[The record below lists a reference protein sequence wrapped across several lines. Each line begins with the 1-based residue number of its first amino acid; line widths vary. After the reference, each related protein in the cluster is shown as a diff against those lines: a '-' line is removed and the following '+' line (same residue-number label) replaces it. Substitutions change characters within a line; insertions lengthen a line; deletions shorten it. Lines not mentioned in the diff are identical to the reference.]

1 MKLIN
6 YLNFDEC
13 IGHSTLLYGE
23 TDTKKTL
30 YTAKFVKFLLE
41 SKKINP
47 QEISILD
54 FAPKLAFFKDLKIG
68 GRIQDYYNK
77 SIKCKNFI
85 FEGEIIP
92 PRLKAKSKSELY
104 KNICSNYKITSK
116 ILNNFKENSTDF
128 LIINDISIYLHLGS
142 KRYILET
149 IFRVNTFFGNS
160 YYGTSIKSKF
170 PTLLSINE
178 KKKVNFLIK
187 NIKNSYFTG

>member
-13 IGHSTLLYGE
+13 IGRSTLLYGE

-30 YTAKFVKFLLE
+30 YTAKFVQFLLE

-54 FAPKLAFFKDLKIG
+54 FAPKLAFFKNLKIG
-68 GRIQDYYNK
+68 GRIQDYYNE

-116 ILNNFKENSTDF
+116 ILNNFKENPTDF

>member
-116 ILNNFKENSTDF
+116 ILNNFKENPTDF

>member
-116 ILNNFKENSTDF
+116 ILNNFKENPTDF

-170 PTLLSINE
+170 PTLLSLNE

>member
-1 MKLIN
+1 MKLID

-116 ILNNFKENSTDF
+116 ILNNFKENPTDF

>member
-116 ILNNFKENSTDF
+116 ILNNFKENPTDF

-149 IFRVNTFFGNS
+149 IFRVNTFLGNS

>member
-116 ILNNFKENSTDF
+116 ILNNFKENPTDF

-160 YYGTSIKSKF
+160 YYGTFIKSKF

>member
-6 YLNFDEC
+6 YLNCDEC
-13 IGHSTLLYGE
+13 IGRSTLLYGE

-54 FAPKLAFFKDLKIG
+54 FAPKLAFFKNLKIG
-68 GRIQDYYNK
+68 GRIQDYYNE

-104 KNICSNYKITSK
+104 KNICSNYEITSK
-116 ILNNFKENSTDF
+116 ILNNFKENPTNF

-149 IFRVNTFFGNS
+149 IFKVNTFFGNS

>member
-6 YLNFDEC
+6 YLNFNEC

-54 FAPKLAFFKDLKIG
+54 FAPKLAIFKNLKIG
-68 GRIQDYYNK
+68 GRIQDYYNE

-85 FEGEIIP
+85 FKGEIIP
-92 PRLKAKSKSELY
+92 PRLKAKNKSELY
-104 KNICSNYKITSK
+104 KNICSNYEITSK
-116 ILNNFKENSTDF
+116 ILNNFKENPTDF

-142 KRYILET
+142 KRYIIET
-149 IFRVNTFFGNS
+149 ILGVNTFFGNS

-170 PTLLSINE
+170 PTLLSMNE

>member
-13 IGHSTLLYGE
+13 IGHSTLLHGE

-116 ILNNFKENSTDF
+116 ILNNFKENPTDF

-149 IFRVNTFFGNS
+149 ILRVNTFFGNS

>member
-1 MKLIN
+1 MRNLNNIDFQKFFGQYTLI
-6 YLNFDEC
+6 
-13 IGHSTLLYGE
+13 YGE
-23 TDTKKTL
+23 TNTQKTYL
-30 YTAKFVKFLLE
+30 TAKFVKFLLE

-116 ILNNFKENSTDF
+116 ILNNFKENPTDF

>member
-13 IGHSTLLYGE
+13 IGRSTLLYGE

-54 FAPKLAFFKDLKIG
+54 FAPKLAFFKNLKIG
-68 GRIQDYYNK
+68 GRIQDYYNE

-92 PRLKAKSKSELY
+92 PRLKSKSKSELY
-104 KNICSNYKITSK
+104 KNICSNYEIISK
-116 ILNNFKENSTDF
+116 ILKKFKENPTDF

-149 IFRVNTFFGNS
+149 IFKVNTFFGNS

>member
-6 YLNFDEC
+6 YLNFNEC

-41 SKKINP
+41 EKKINP

-54 FAPKLAFFKDLKIG
+54 FAPKLAVFKNLKIG
-68 GRIQDYYNK
+68 GRIQDYYNE
-77 SIKCKNFI
+77 SFKCKNFI

-92 PRLKAKSKSELY
+92 PRLKAKNKSELY
-104 KNICSNYKITSK
+104 KNMCSNYKITSK
-116 ILNNFKENSTDF
+116 ILNNFKDNPTDF

-142 KRYILET
+142 KRYIIET
-149 IFRVNTFFGNS
+149 IVGVNTFFGNS

>member
-6 YLNFDEC
+6 YLNFNEC

-54 FAPKLAFFKDLKIG
+54 FAPKLAIFKNLKIG
-68 GRIQDYYNK
+68 GRIQDYYNE

-92 PRLKAKSKSELY
+92 PRLKAKNKSELY
-104 KNICSNYKITSK
+104 KNICSNYEITSK
-116 ILNNFKENSTDF
+116 ILNNFKENPTDF

-142 KRYILET
+142 KRYIIET
-149 IFRVNTFFGNS
+149 ILGVNTFFGNS

-170 PTLLSINE
+170 PTLLSMNE